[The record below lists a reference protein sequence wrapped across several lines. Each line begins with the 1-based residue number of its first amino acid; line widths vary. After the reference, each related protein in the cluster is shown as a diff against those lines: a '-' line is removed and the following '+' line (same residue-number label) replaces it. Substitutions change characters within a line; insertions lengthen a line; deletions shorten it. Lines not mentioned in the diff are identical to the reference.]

1 MLAETCDPIE
11 WKVIELIYLDSK
23 YYVEN
28 CYQWVTVMFGS
39 DERYSDSSN
48 DRRKPIPQY
57 RKTPEQSIK
66 KNRSK
71 VLKTP
76 EQSIGNTKAQYLNGF
91 A

>member
-11 WKVIELIYLDSK
+11 WKVIELIYFDSK
-23 YYVEN
+23 YYVVN
-28 CYQWVTVMFGS
+28 SYQWVTVMFGS

-48 DRRKPIPQY
+48 DRRKPIPRY
-57 RKTPEQSIK
+57 TKHRT
-66 KNRSK
+66 K

-76 EQSIGNTKAQYLNGF
+76 KQSIENAGAKYLNGF